1 MSDPDTVLSESE
13 MVISIFS
20 GVDIGSAQSMALSKA
35 KLEEAT
41 LLTLRR
47 LGVQAEAM
55 VWGIAALA
63 KGETGEMLK
72 LAAWELLGLVR
83 GAVSTNPANVREPW

>member
-1 MSDPDTVLSESE
+1 MSDPDALLSESE
-13 MVISIFS
+13 MAISIFS
-20 GVDIGSAQSMALSKA
+20 GVDIGSCQSMVPSKA
-35 KLEEAT
+35 KFEEAT

-72 LAAWELLGLVR
+72 LACELLGLVK
-83 GAVSTNPANVREPW
+83 GAVSTKPANVREPW